1 MSDSLWPHGLQHA
14 RLFCPPV
21 SYRVCSNSR
30 SLSQWCYLTIW
41 SSAAPFSFCLYSF
54 PSWGSFLMCQLFAS
68 CGQSI
73 GASASASTL
82 PMIIQ
87 GWFPLGLTALICL
100 LSKGFSRIF
109 SNTSIQKHQFFST
122 QPSLWSNSQ
131 HPSMTTGDTIAS
143 IIWTFVSK
151 LMSLLFNTLSR
162 FVSFPSKEQTSFNFM
177 ATVTI
182 HTYLCSCVYMYTPIH
197 SSSLHLKINWLHP
210 WNVGP

>member
-14 RLFCPPV
+14 RLLCPPV
-21 SYRVCSNSR
+21 SYGVCSNSR

-100 LSKGFSRIF
+100 QSKGFSR
-109 SNTSIQKHQFFST
+109 NLLQH
-122 QPSLWSNSQ
+122 LNSK
-131 HPSMTTGDTIAS
+131 AS
-143 IIWTFVSK
+143 ILQHSTFFLVQLSTSVHDYWRYHSFDYMDLCQQTDVSA
-151 LMSLLFNTLSR
+151 F
-162 FVSFPSKEQTSFNFM
+162 
-177 ATVTI
+177 
-182 HTYLCSCVYMYTPIH
+182 
-197 SSSLHLKINWLHP
+197 
-210 WNVGP
+210 